1 MLPLNDICWLPD
13 RLSLAPLTTL
23 ERSHDLKPGACKVL
37 QRYYA
42 LASIGLSSQTH
53 ENMLLETLSVLV
65 AANPQV
71 KKVKGCL
78 VYAKTQTHNTFFDN
92 HWLKRLAETCG
103 IGHWEVLSV
112 SMNHCASA
120 LSAIHLFK
128 NRLSKRAE
136 PLLLLTGEKAFHS
149 AINRLD
155 NAVLAEVPAA
165 MLLNAG
171 AAQWSVKHTAVRHLP
186 SFYDNYRDVPAVV
199 RRERYASL
207 EQEYHDFYVQ
217 ALDKFNV
224 SPDSIDA
231 IVPGNL
237 DLPMLKKVA
246 ARLNFKGTLFVEHI
260 SSYGHAYCSDA
271 LFNLSALL
279 KGFTGERIV
288 CLTMGMGVSLSCIF
302 IEKNSTARLHMSRLL
317 LAVNEA
323 LNDVMSSPVSVGLDT
338 DFNEDL
344 DLDSVLFVQFL
355 LTLEEKIPGLMFEP
369 DQINQDAFT
378 TVGKLTRWIEQHL
391 QLEDS
396 HA

>member
-13 RLSLAPLTTL
+13 RISLAPLTAL
-23 ERSHDLKPGACKVL
+23 EHSHDLKPGTCKVL

-42 LASIGLSSQTH
+42 LQSIGLSSQTH
-53 ENMLLETLSVLV
+53 GNMLMETLGALIV
-65 AANPQV
+65 AHPQV

-92 HWLKRLAETCG
+92 HWLKNLAETCG

-128 NRLSKRAE
+128 NRLSKSGE

-171 AAQWSVKHTAVRHLP
+171 AAQWDVRHTAVRHLP
-186 SFYDNYRDVPAVV
+186 SFYDNHRNAPAVL

-207 EQEYHDFYVQ
+207 EQEYHDFYLQ

-224 SPDSIDA
+224 SPDSVDA

-246 ARLNFKGTLFVEHI
+246 AKLNFKGTLFTEHF
-260 SSYGHAYCSDA
+260 SNYGHAYCSDA

-279 KGFTGERIV
+279 KVFAGERIV
-288 CLTMGMGVSLSCIF
+288 CLTMGMGVTLSCIL
-302 IEKNSTARLHMSRLL
+302 IERNQRSEVAHVT
-317 LAVNEA
+317 
-323 LNDVMSSPVSVGLDT
+323 SSFG
-338 DFNEDL
+338 
-344 DLDSVLFVQFL
+344 
-355 LTLEEKIPGLMFEP
+355 
-369 DQINQDAFT
+369 
-378 TVGKLTRWIEQHL
+378 R
-391 QLEDS
+391 
-396 HA
+396 